1 MKEITVEEYLVEQV
15 EARGGFCPKTVWLG
29 RKGCPDREVVWPWGD
44 IDKVETKRPKG
55 GRYEPGQER
64 AHKEY
69 AKRGVPVYLL
79 NTKETVDQYISAR
92 AAKSHRHD
100 NRLFSVPLP
109 VMLMAKYEWRELPA
123 RCVCDSADK
132 REKRCKDCPLA

>member
-1 MKEITVEEYLVEQV
+1 MKESTVEDYLVEQV

-55 GRYEPGQER
+55 GRYEAGQKQ

-69 AKRGVPVYLL
+69 AERGVPVYLL
-79 NTKETVDQYISAR
+79 NTKEKVDVYVQAR
-92 AAKSHRHD
+92 SVCVHLDA
-100 NRLFSVPLP
+100 LFSVPVQAAFCEHARP
-109 VMLMAKYEWRELPA
+109 VSELCE
-123 RCVCDSADK
+123 RCGY
-132 REKRCKDCPLA
+132 